1 MIYYAAI
8 DTNVLVSAMFKG
20 KSIPDKVIDMVN
32 KGNIIPLMHQ
42 EILAEYE
49 DVLNRSR
56 FSFDKQRIAEILDRF
71 KSSGIFLDKEAAE
84 ESFIDDSDRVFYEI
98 VLEKRKE
105 DEAYLVTGNM
115 KHFPKRHFVVTPRE
129 MLEIMAV
136 PLHQA

>member
-71 KSSGIFLDKEAAE
+71 KSSGIFLDKEVAE
-84 ESFIDDSDRVFYEI
+84 EGFIDDSDRVFYEI